1 MAHALAYTLAYTMI
15 THTMGGFR
23 LMF

>member
-1 MAHALAYTLAYTMI
+1 MSHAMAHALAHAMI
-15 THTMGGFR
+15 AHAMGGFR

>member
-1 MAHALAYTLAYTMI
+1 MSHAMAHALAYAMI
-15 THTMGGFR
+15 AHTMGGFR

>member
-1 MAHALAYTLAYTMI
+1 MSHAMAHALAYTIIAHI
-15 THTMGGFR
+15 MGGFR

>member
-1 MAHALAYTLAYTMI
+1 MAHALAHALAHAI
-15 THTMGGFR
+15 IAHTMGGFR

>member
-1 MAHALAYTLAYTMI
+1 MSHTMAHALAYTMI
-15 THTMGGFR
+15 AHAMGGFR